1 MRRTAFALLVAATA
15 TALSVLPASAQH
27 EGMIGL
33 ALSFPQGELDENT
46 DTGFGFAGSYT
57 YALTSNRSVGIG
69 GALSVLTYGSTERRV
84 PLSTTIP
91 DIRVDVETSN
101 NMGFLQGMLQL
112 KAPTGA
118 VKPYGNLTGGLAW
131 FSTTTTLRD
140 TRFDEEV
147 ISDTNQSD
155 ATWVVGAGG
164 GLQVRVWTGQPSPSR
179 GNEPAGEPARAYVDV
194 GARYMKGGEVEYLKE
209 GPLVTPGGDVE
220 IDPVVSDIELTQLTI
235 GVTFEF

>member
-1 MRRTAFALLVAATA
+1 MHRHAFVFPILLALGLLAP
-15 TALSVLPASAQH
+15 PAHAQH
-27 EGMIGL
+27 EGSIGL
-33 ALSFPQGELDENT
+33 AVSIPHGELDENT
-46 DTGFGFAGSYT
+46 DTGFGFRGSYA
-57 YALTSNRSVGIG
+57 YALTDNRAVSIG
-69 GALSVLTYGSTERRV
+69 GAVSFLTYGNTERRV

-112 KAPTGA
+112 KAPLGT
-118 VKPYGNLTGGLAW
+118 VNPYGQLTGGLAW

-140 TRFDEEV
+140 TRFQEEV

-164 GLQVRVWTGQPSPSR
+164 GLQIHVWTGQPGPSY
-179 GNEPAGEPARAYVDV
+179 GNEPASPPARAYVDV
-194 GARYMKGGEVEYLKE
+194 GARHYRGGEVEYLRE
-209 GPLVTPGGDVE
+209 GSLVTPGGELE
-220 IDPVVSDIELTQLTI
+220 IDPVLSDIELTEITL

>member
-1 MRRTAFALLVAATA
+1 MRRRSFVFLAVFAAGLLAG
-15 TALSVLPASAQH
+15 PAHAQH
-27 EGMIGL
+27 EGTIGL
-33 ALSFPQGELDENT
+33 AVSIPHGELDENT

-57 YALTSNRSVGIG
+57 YALTNNRSVSIG
-69 GALSVLTYGSTERRV
+69 GAASFLTYGNTERRV

-101 NMGFLQGMLQL
+101 NMGFLQGLLQL
-112 KAPTGA
+112 KAPAGA
-118 VKPYGNLTGGLAW
+118 VNPYGQLSGGLAW

-155 ATWVVGAGG
+155 ATWVLGAGG
-164 GLQVRVWTGQPSPSR
+164 GLQVHVWTGEPGPGY
-179 GNEPAGEPARAYVDV
+179 GNEPPSPPARAYVDV
-194 GARYMKGGEVEYLKE
+194 GARYQWGGEVEYLRE
-209 GPLVTPGGDVE
+209 GSLVTPGGELE
-220 IDPVVSDIELTQLTI
+220 IDPVVSEIELTQITL